1 MSDYT
6 LTADA
11 TIMCPH
17 GGTISAVPSSTN
29 VTAGAAV
36 LVQSDTF
43 TVSGCPFTLPPSGTP
58 NPCTQVRWVVADLRC
73 TAGGAATLSRSS
85 TGMCIGANGAPQGT
99 ATIVSTQP
107 RAKST

>member
-17 GGTISAVPSSTN
+17 GGTITAVPSSTN
-29 VTAGAAV
+29 VTAGGAV

-43 TVSGCPFTLPPSGTP
+43 IVAGCPFTLPGGVY
-58 NPCTQVRWVVADLRC
+58 NPCTQVQWVVANLRC
-73 TAGGAATLSRSS
+73 TVDGTPTLSRSS

-99 ATIVSTQP
+99 VSVISTQA